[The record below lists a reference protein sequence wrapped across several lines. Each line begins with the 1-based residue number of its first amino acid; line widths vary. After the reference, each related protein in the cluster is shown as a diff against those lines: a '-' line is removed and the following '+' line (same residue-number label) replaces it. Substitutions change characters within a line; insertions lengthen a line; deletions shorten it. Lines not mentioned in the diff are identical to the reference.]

1 MSANDAA
8 NMIIQAM
15 KKNRREEYIIPQFS
29 ISKIAI
35 YLNRFLPGIAS
46 IWSRN
51 YNEVEDN

>member
-1 MSANDAA
+1 MNNIYTNLIDSITDELKVFNLNEDV
-8 NMIIQAM
+8 
-15 KKNRREEYIIPQFS
+15 QFS

-35 YLNRFLPGIAS
+35 YLNRFLPGVAS

>member
-1 MSANDAA
+1 MSAKDAA

-15 KKNRREEYIIPQFS
+15 KKNRREAYIIPQFS